1 MLKRLPTKDMLANM
15 GITHDLVCYLCGV
28 ANADHEH
35 LFYQCPFSSRC
46 IATLQ
51 SKLHVKINTNRLN
64 QWNTKGRERLV
75 LQRRLIC
82 AAHIGITYLIWT
94 ARNKARFD
102 HLVSHPDVIVR
113 LAIKTVCERF
123 WSRNTGI
130 KRESL
135 IARKRKGWD
144 MGPLDQLLEH
154 VTNIKDQNANGS
166 LDNFKL
172 ELQNTIGHI
181 PISEATLMR
190 YFNVISSSDLN
201 KAIAI
206 SNEMSQLEEARKFHL
221 SLYSQVEKGITS
233 ADTSKNELLRAMT
246 SRLAALTEELAS
258 AVNLCA
264 GTTITFQE
272 MIDLQ
277 NCCQH
282 FGDVKIR
289 TLITQLSEKNPKIQ
303 IEGSLDKPKLSVP
316 FVSKSDYASKS
327 DGNPQVSNPVLAVK
341 YNASPAKAAEME
353 RHSSTESDESS
364 FSSEDDQPPA
374 ERSRTMARSASPRR
388 SASPMRKVQIGK
400 SGSRR
405 TPALAIRSLPYF
417 PPRERISSHK
427 DSENDSDSEVVE
439 EPNKKTEV
447 NVTRISVQDAISL
460 FERKQKDDIVDGQ
473 KKSVND
479 NSVNL
484 NKAVLRRWSSG
495 MRETQ
500 KSNQNTQEDAT
511 SENNVSSFEEDTLSH
526 AEAKP
531 VTMKDVIGPNGNVD
545 LQLSLDVDNGQDCQT
560 DETGEKTDSVEWSR
574 QKEAELN
581 QMLMKFAQYNLSN
594 PKNIESDNIKN
605 HDSRL
610 PKKGRVTSNLNQGNS
625 GKDETL
631 KGEISGKKVEKQ
643 ADLLRVKRKVVEKPK
658 VEKPFVKATSSRAS
672 STVNSS
678 SRIPNVT
685 KNIPSLNSKK
695 ESPKPDVLKRAPSKP
710 SPIPATRKSWPSTP
724 SPRALGTVSAKIS
737 TGPPSGIIA
746 SRQKSQPP
754 GSGQRSS
761 SLASRQ
767 KPPSLESCQKLQSP
781 VVRSSPKL
789 EKSQLQHKI
798 VQKLQVDTKKNL
810 RKVEDSKTRVLSKN
824 GKLTKTKSALAVEEE
839 GAVSPVKAVTRK
851 KGTKKSSVVP
861 IEPKPPSRKV
871 SGSTPVSSPLKKTNI
886 SVQAEQTA
894 TECENPSSPAKN
906 DETQICDNI
915 YPLESIQTSE
925 AQNDFLELKPELERE
940 NLESENV
947 KTIAIQA
954 RVEDDDPTK
963 RLQDSPGEIHEP
975 VISPAAWEENNQQDP
990 TFPIGNGSLP
1000 DPVNHDIVAS
1010 SGTRVRHSLS
1020 QMLLEES
1027 SELDI
1032 IEWGNAENPP
1042 AMIYQKD
1049 APKGLKRLLKF
1060 TRKNKGEM
1068 NGSTWAS
1075 PYTSEGEDDG
1085 DDYRS
1090 LGKRNS
1096 DNLLKV
1102 ALHSKNHGEG
1112 FLSDS
1117 EPLSARSNASN
1128 SSARSSSKFQDW
1140 HTTKGTKSFFSLSAF
1155 RGNKS

>member
-1 MLKRLPTKDMLANM
+1 METEIAADATFEYVIFRILPENRYEAC
-15 GITHDLVCYLCGV
+15 I
-28 ANADHEH
+28 
-35 LFYQCPFSSRC
+35 SS
-46 IATLQ
+46 
-51 SKLHVKINTNRLN
+51 SEKE
-64 QWNTKGRERLV
+64 ERV
-75 LQRRLIC
+75 
-82 AAHIGITYLIWT
+82 GY
-94 ARNKARFD
+94 
-102 HLVSHPDVIVR
+102 
-113 LAIKTVCERF
+113 
-123 WSRNTGI
+123 
-130 KRESL
+130 
-135 IARKRKGWD
+135 
-144 MGPLDQLLEH
+144 GPLDQLLEH
-154 VTNIKDQNANGS
+154 VPSIKDQIANGS

-172 ELQNTIGHI
+172 ELPNTTGHLCFAK
-181 PISEATLMR
+181 ATLMR
-190 YFNVISSSDLN
+190 YLNIISSSDLN

-206 SNEMSQLEEARKFHL
+206 GNEMSQLEEARKFHL

-233 ADTSKNELLRAMT
+233 SDTSKNELLRAMN

-258 AVNLCA
+258 AVNLSA
-264 GTTITFQE
+264 GTTISFKE
-272 MIDLQ
+272 MTDLQ

-282 FGDVKIR
+282 FGDVKTR
-289 TLITQLSEKNPKIQ
+289 TLITKLSEKNPKIQ
-303 IEGSLDKPKLSVP
+303 IEGSLDKPKPSVP
-316 FVSKSDYASKS
+316 FVSKSDYATKS
-327 DGNPQVSNPVLAVK
+327 DGNPQVSNPVIAVK

-353 RHSSTESDESS
+353 RHNSSESDASSS

-473 KKSVND
+473 KKLVND
-479 NSVNL
+479 NSLNL

-495 MRETQ
+495 MKEAQ

-511 SENNVSSFEEDTLSH
+511 SENNASSFEEDTLRH

-531 VTMKDVIGPNGNVD
+531 DTMKGDMESNGNVD
-545 LQLSLDVDNGQDCQT
+545 VELNLDLDNGKECQT
-560 DETGEKTDSVEWSR
+560 DETGEKVDSVEWSR

-594 PKNIESDNIKN
+594 PKNIESDSIKN
-605 HDSRL
+605 PDSRL
-610 PKKGRVTSNLNQGNS
+610 PKKGRVNNHLNQGKME
-625 GKDETL
+625 KDETL
-631 KGEISGKKVEKQ
+631 KGEITGKKVEKQ
-643 ADLLRVKRKVVEKPK
+643 ADLLKTKRKVVEKPK
-658 VEKPFVKATSSRAS
+658 VEKPSVKSASSRAS
-672 STVNSS
+672 IVNSS
-678 SRIPNVT
+678 SRIPNVM
-685 KNIPSLNSKK
+685 KNTPMSLNSKK
-695 ESPKPDVLKRAPSKP
+695 ESPKSDVLKRAPSKP
-710 SPIPATRKSWPSTP
+710 SLPATRKSWPSTP
-724 SPRALGTVSAKIS
+724 SPRTSATVSAKIS

-754 GSGQRSS
+754 GSGQRLP

-767 KPPSLESCQKLQSP
+767 KPPSLASSP

-789 EKSQLQHKI
+789 EKSQLQQKD
-798 VQKLQVDTKKNL
+798 VKKLQVDTKKNL

-824 GKLTKTKSALAVEEE
+824 GKLTKTKTALAVEEE

-871 SGSTPVSSPLKKTNI
+871 SGSTPVSSPLKKTEI
-886 SVQAEQTA
+886 SVQAEQTV
-894 TECENPSSPAKN
+894 TECENSVSSPSKN
-906 DETQICDNI
+906 DGTLISDNVR
-915 YPLESIQTSE
+915 PLESMQASE
-925 AQNDFLELKPELERE
+925 AQNDDLELKSVLERE
-940 NLESENV
+940 SSENENV
-947 KTIAIQA
+947 QKNSIEA
-954 RVEDDDPTK
+954 RVKDDDPTE
-963 RLQDSPGEIHEP
+963 RLLDSPGEIHEP
-975 VISPAAWEENNQQDP
+975 VISPAAWEESNQQDP
-990 TFPIGNGSLP
+990 TILIGNGSLTN
-1000 DPVNHDIVAS
+1000 PVNHDIVAS

-1027 SELDI
+1027 SEPDI

-1060 TRKNKGEM
+1060 TRKNKGET

-1085 DDYRS
+1085 DEYKS

-1128 SSARSSSKFQDW
+1128 SSARSSSKFHDG
-1140 HTTKGTKSFFSLSAF
+1140 HTSKGTKSFFSLSAF